1 MSLWRDMD
9 EERERREWEAQ
20 ERAVRAER
28 LGARNGH
35 DPAVAQYRLIV
46 RALRKP
52 PLSPLPRDF
61 AASVAARV
69 EQRSRAANEHV
80 EIWLWR
86 GLVMLLV
93 LAGAAAVSVYFGES
107 LRDLAEN
114 LTLPEPAAFR
124 VQIVASWAAAIAAC
138 VGVSAAFNLARK
150 R

>member
-1 MSLWRDMD
+1 MSPWRDMD

-20 ERAVRAER
+20 ESALRAER
-28 LGARNGH
+28 LQMRAGH
-35 DPAVAQYRLIV
+35 DPAVGQYRLVV

-52 PLSPLPRDF
+52 PLTPLPKDF
-61 AASVAARV
+61 AARVAARV
-69 EQRSRAANEHV
+69 ELKSRAANDRV
-80 EIWLWR
+80 EVWLGR
-86 GLVMLLV
+86 ALVALLV
-93 LAGAAAVSVYFGES
+93 LAGAAAVAVYFGDS

-124 VQIVASWAAAIAAC
+124 VQIVASWIAAIAAC